1 MIDFIF
7 QVDLS
12 TIYVVLR
19 RDFTSPL
26 DKTGTLTSPVGG
38 VFYYTAASAN
48 EAARQ
53 YCLREAAKGGDA
65 ITSGSADGAGVSVSG
80 HHRSGS
86 GSGTVHGER
95 DGLYRGGC
103 VTREPGR
110 ERFEVRVRRLKAK
123 GQGVGGRM
131 VGVEGNNNVDG
142 GERLGIV
149 TEEGEREE
157 EKEKDKEKEKER
169 AEENKRSSAEDG
181 SRHERPR
188 GSRTVSRSSSVF
200 GSGREKR
207 SSSKISK
214 IWDSVRRK

>member
-19 RDFTSPL
+19 RDFTSSL
-26 DKTGTLTSPVGG
+26 DKTGTLTSPVGS

-53 YCLREAAKGGDA
+53 YCLREAAKGENA
-65 ITSGSADGAGVSVSG
+65 WTSDGADGAGVSGSG
-80 HHRSGS
+80 HYSSGS
-86 GSGTVHGER
+86 GAVHGER

-103 VTREPGR
+103 VTREASR
-110 ERFEVRVRRLKAK
+110 ERFEVRVKKLKAK

-131 VGVEGNNNVDG
+131 VGVEGNNNAGG
-142 GERLGIV
+142 GERLGV
-149 TEEGEREE
+149 VNEEGERAG
-157 EKEKDKEKEKER
+157 DKEKEKER
-169 AEENKRSSAEDG
+169 AEESKRSSAEDG
-181 SRHERPR
+181 SRHERVR

-200 GSGREKR
+200 GSSREKR
-207 SSSKISK
+207 SSSRIGK